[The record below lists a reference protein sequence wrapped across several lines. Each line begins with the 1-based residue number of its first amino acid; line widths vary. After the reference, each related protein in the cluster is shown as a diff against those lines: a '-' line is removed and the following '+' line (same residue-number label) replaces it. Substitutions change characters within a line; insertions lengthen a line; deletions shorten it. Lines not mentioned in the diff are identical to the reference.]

1 MSVRTLN
8 SRRTPDLTPE
18 PGEPAFMVET
28 RSPAAYF
35 LGDLGLRRKMRRH
48 QGRGF
53 AVTTWAVTRLLPHR
67 RQNLRFGSLGSPQ
80 LEQIRSPGCATRR
93 STVAAGLGRAATWE
107 VGSRAAG

>member
-1 MSVRTLN
+1 
-8 SRRTPDLTPE
+8 
-18 PGEPAFMVET
+18 
-28 RSPAAYF
+28 
-35 LGDLGLRRKMRRH
+35 
-48 QGRGF
+48 
-53 AVTTWAVTRLLPHR
+53 LPHR